1 MKNEESLENGTVNK
15 FVKKAQTVIEDNN
28 FGARK
33 NVLKFDKVNNEQR
46 ELIYAERDA
55 ILEKA
60 DTRSTMVTMIED
72 SINMVID
79 KHAPDKKVTDA
90 QYQEIRK
97 EIEVLVHGIPI
108 AIFYGC
114 HCTPFASRQEA
125 SNTLRFF
132 DECRRKHNREVRRFP
147 ESCQASRFFENV

>member
-1 MKNEESLENGTVNK
+1 MLSLAGMKNEESLENGTVNK

-79 KHAPDKKVTDA
+79 KQEQDKKVT
-90 QYQEIRK
+90 
-97 EIEVLVHGIPI
+97 
-108 AIFYGC
+108 
-114 HCTPFASRQEA
+114 EA
-125 SNTLRFF
+125 
-132 DECRRKHNREVRRFP
+132 
-147 ESCQASRFFENV
+147 

>member
-1 MKNEESLENGTVNK
+1 MKNVLSATGMKNDDSLENNTVNK

-60 DTRSTMVTMIED
+60 DTRSTMISMIQD
-72 SINMVID
+72 SVNMIID
-79 KHAPDKKVTDA
+79 KYCDNKKVSEAEYED
-90 QYQEIRK
+90 IKKRLK
-97 EIEVLVHGIPI
+97 FWSLV
-108 AIFYGC
+108 
-114 HCTPFASRQEA
+114 
-125 SNTLRFF
+125 SNHLITHL
-132 DECRRKHNREVRRFP
+132 E
-147 ESCQASRFFENV
+147 